1 MEFIYTKKFAKE
13 LSRFPKEIKNKT
25 RERLTILSVNE
36 NDITLNNHKLNPP
49 WEGYRSIN
57 VTGDIRI
64 IYKKNGV
71 FCVLYRI
78 GTHPQLYS

>member
-13 LSRFPKEIKNKT
+13 LSKFPKEIKNKT
-25 RERLTILSVNE
+25 RERLVIFSLNE
-36 NDITLNNHKLNPP
+36 NDSVLNNHKLNPP

-64 IYKKNGV
+64 IYRKDKI
-71 FCVLYRI
+71 FWILCRI